1 MRKELREATDAAH
14 RRLDAAAGS
23 LPLTC
28 DHDYSIF
35 LKAQYSARAA
45 MERAFAHTPPADIQA
60 PPAQTPHLARDI
72 ASLGRVLPVSAEAP
86 RFDNPLEAL
95 GAAWVIAG
103 SSLGNRTL
111 LARRRKAGL
120 SGADTF
126 LSDPSMP
133 DYFRSLLAV
142 IEAADP
148 SSSLEPATRGALTCF
163 ALFEGAFADH
173 LMEQAA

>member
-14 RRLDAAAGS
+14 RRLDAAAGA

-28 DHDYSIF
+28 DHDYAIF

-45 MERAFAHTPPADIQA
+45 MERAFALTPPAGIEA
-60 PPAQTPHLARDI
+60 PPAQTPLLARDI
-72 ASLGRVLPVSAEAP
+72 ASLGQVLPVSNEAP
-86 RFDNPLEAL
+86 IFDNPFEAL

-111 LARRRKAGL
+111 LARRRKEGLAGKD
-120 SGADTF
+120 AF

-133 DYFRSLLAV
+133 EYFKSLLAV
-142 IEAADP
+142 IEVVDP
-148 SSSLEPATRGALTCF
+148 ETSLEPATRGALKCF